1 MKRIKT
7 LRSHA
12 AHSRFLLETDETKD
26 KEVPK
31 IEGLP
36 KSAFSFSPTTMLY
49 WYKEKYVAIIETSH
63 KNYEVWEV

>member
-12 AHSRFLLETDETKD
+12 AHGRFLAETDEGKD

-36 KSAFSFSPTTMLY
+36 RSPFSFSPTTMLY
-49 WYKEKYVAIIETSH
+49 WYDGKYVAIIETAQRT
-63 KNYEVWEV
+63 YEVWAV